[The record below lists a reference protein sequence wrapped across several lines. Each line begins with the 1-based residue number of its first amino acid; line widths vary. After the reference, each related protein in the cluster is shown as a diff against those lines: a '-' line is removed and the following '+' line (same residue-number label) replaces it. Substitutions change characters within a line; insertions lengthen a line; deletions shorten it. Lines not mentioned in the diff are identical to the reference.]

1 MASFYK
7 NKHNYKLTYS
17 TVLKWK
23 KKIVAQSNKSRGE
36 MNGKDYPIQKTND
49 RKRDY
54 FLRLLS
60 SITKAKVTG
69 SI

>member
-1 MASFYK
+1 ME
-7 NKHNYKLTYS
+7 
-17 TVLKWK
+17 K
-23 KKIVAQSNKSRGE
+23 KETVAQSNKSRGE